1 MAKRKPWYTGL
12 GQVLKDSFKSF
23 GEQKLTK
30 LSGSLAYYTVF
41 SMAPLL
47 VVIISVSGI
56 FLGREAVEG
65 EIQQQ
70 LAGFVGNDTAAQLQL
85 LIKNASLEGK
95 SLPAAII
102 GGVVLL
108 VGATTV
114 FAEIQDSINSI
125 WSIKAKPQ
133 KGWLKLIKNRVLSFS
148 VIVSLAFLLLVSLAI
163 SALIDALGDRLKAWF
178 PDITVVFFYV
188 LNLLLTFVITSVIF
202 AVIFKVLPDAVTKW
216 KDVWAGAIAT
226 SLLFMVGKTLISI
239 YIARAD
245 IGNTYGPAGSL
256 VILLLW
262 VYYSS
267 IILYFG
273 AAFTRNY
280 AVRHGSV
287 IRPASYAVAERVVI
301 DESRTPITKKDS
313 GH

>member
-1 MAKRKPWYTGL
+1 MIRR
-12 GQVLKDSFKSF
+12 
-23 GEQKLTK
+23 
-30 LSGSLAYYTVF
+30 VF
-41 SMAPLL
+41 S
-47 VVIISVSGI
+47 S
-56 FLGREAVEG
+56 
-65 EIQQQ
+65 
-70 LAGFVGNDTAAQLQL
+70 
-85 LIKNASLEGK
+85 LI
-95 SLPAAII
+95 
-102 GGVVLL
+102 
-108 VGATTV
+108 
-114 FAEIQDSINSI
+114 
-125 WSIKAKPQ
+125 
-133 KGWLKLIKNRVLSFS
+133 
-148 VIVSLAFLLLVSLAI
+148 
-163 SALIDALGDRLKAWF
+163 
-178 PDITVVFFYV
+178 
-188 LNLLLTFVITSVIF
+188 
-202 AVIFKVLPDAVTKW
+202 VTKW